1 MLNFS
6 FVILLGFFC
15 LRRFSYWVR
24 SLVTQG
30 KKKRVNLILGPIISG
45 QLAGVPGQGFCVAV
59 GGRRWPKECEMKR
72 RGRRVCGGV

>member
-1 MLNFS
+1 MTN
-6 FVILLGFFC
+6 
-15 LRRFSYWVR
+15 
-24 SLVTQG
+24 G
-30 KKKRVNLILGPIISG
+30 KKQRVNLILSPIISG